1 MKKFIS
7 ALVAGAM
14 LAVAAAPALAGPG
27 GPGPRSGLGTWSRP
41 PRACRASAASPRRL
55 GLGAPLLGSP

>member
-14 LAVAAAPALAGPG
+14 LAVAAAPALAGPQ
-27 GPGPRSGLGTWSRP
+27 PGPRSGLGTWSRP
-41 PRACRASAASPRRL
+41 PLACRASAASPRRL